1 MTRKGIIVFVI
12 LILCASIYNLG
23 LYAQVDDDFEDFDI
37 SQFEVASTTLKSY
50 CTNKISGQSPTQLI
64 SFSFD
69 AQGSSTLS
77 LPDFEWGQAQDV
89 NWDYSPGFRFNSNIP
104 VISKNNILINWSF
117 NYVQLGYVKSSGQE
131 LKHPLAYNLDQNSLK
146 WLNNNFTIFKPL
158 NDKKFLLFQVGAEL
172 NGDYDFNNLP
182 ELKNTRFIGTA
193 IYGIKPSD
201 DLMLGFGLSR
211 TYIGGALNYLPIL
224 YYYQT
229 FKNEKWG
236 IEAVLPAR
244 AQLRY
249 RSNSRNVFL
258 LGWQMEGG
266 SYTMSNFNSFNNSQV
281 IPGPSPG
288 NGVGGDYDLQLRR
301 SEIRAGLSYMH
312 GLNDFIWIGASAGYR
327 INWSFDLDDGDFF
340 RGFDSEGYLMETQL
354 SNTPFVQLTLSLV
367 SP

>member
-1 MTRKGIIVFVI
+1 MKGIAYTLIGLICLTLSINVF
-12 LILCASIYNLG
+12 
-23 LYAQVDDDFEDFDI
+23 AQEEENFDDFDI
-37 SQFEVASTTLKSY
+37 SQFEVAGTSLKSF
-50 CTNKISGQSPTQLI
+50 CTNKVTSQSPTQLI
-64 SFSFD
+64 SFGFD
-69 AQGSSTLS
+69 AQGPSTLG
-77 LPDFEWGQAQDV
+77 LPDFENGQAQDV

-117 NYVQLGYVKSSGQE
+117 NYSQLSYIKSAGQK

-158 NDKKFLLFQVGAEL
+158 NEKKFLLFQVGAEL
-172 NGDYDFNNLP
+172 NGDYNFNNLP
-182 ELKNTRFIGTA
+182 ELKNTRFIGTV

-201 DLMLGFGLSR
+201 DLMLGLGLSR

-266 SYTMSNFNSFNNSQV
+266 SYTMSNFNSFNNAQT
-281 IPGPSPG
+281 IPGPMPR
-288 NGVGGDYDLQLRR
+288 GGAGEYDVQLRR
-301 SEIRAGLSYMH
+301 SEIRAGLTYMH

-340 RGFDSEGYLMETQL
+340 RGFDNEGYLMETEL
-354 SNTPFVQLTLSLV
+354 SNTPFIQISLSLV